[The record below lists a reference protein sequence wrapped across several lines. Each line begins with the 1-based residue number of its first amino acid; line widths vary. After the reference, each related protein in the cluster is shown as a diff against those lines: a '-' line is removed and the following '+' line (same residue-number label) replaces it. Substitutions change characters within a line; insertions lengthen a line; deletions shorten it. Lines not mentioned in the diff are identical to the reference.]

1 MMSSASAIGSL
12 KQSEACLSGHRK
24 ARRSSRRDLSNNML
38 ANATTRR
45 AEIKELIK
53 GSVRASER
61 SEYGSDVLLSI
72 RCAEGCAMTHG
83 HRS

>member
-1 MMSSASAIGSL
+1 MSSPSAIGSL
-12 KQSEACLSGHRK
+12 KQSEACLGGHRK
-24 ARRSSRRDLSNNML
+24 ARRDLSNNLL
-38 ANATTRR
+38 ANASTRH
-45 AEIKELIK
+45 AEIEELIK

-61 SEYGSDVLLSI
+61 SEYGSDVLLGI